1 MGWNEAGS
9 PIKSI
14 LPALIGPTTNM
25 KSDVVLLS
33 PLQEARHE
41 GWALADWGVHIKAS
55 CVMGREDI
63 CPVEGMFNYAVSHS
77 LNHAATSDHPMYHG
91 PLFHLYKVRETLET

>member
-41 GWALADWGVHIKAS
+41 GWALAD
-55 CVMGREDI
+55 
-63 CPVEGMFNYAVSHS
+63 
-77 LNHAATSDHPMYHG
+77 
-91 PLFHLYKVRETLET
+91 